1 MVSIYFCCCP
11 ILYYRD
17 KTYITILR
25 QLLLDHHLSSNKKFR
40 YSASNKELSGENG
53 MDCSGRKH
61 TYKSFYNY
69 WSKYLF
75 KNVNITWSMAV
86 SRDQWFQYT
95 KLMAPI
101 SRSTITRRS
110 IPLDQGIWKE
120 DVAMGTGRAIS
131 FIKSTHASIYWKGLF
146 FVSCFGNTKK

>member
-1 MVSIYFCCCP
+1 MGKVHLTAIVDWEMLKIIDILCSFFFVLLVLSIYFCCCL

-17 KTYITILR
+17 KTYIKILR
-25 QLLLDHHLSSNKKFR
+25 QLSLDHHLSSNKKFR

-101 SRSTITRRS
+101 SRSTNETINSLGSRHLKR
-110 IPLDQGIWKE
+110 G
-120 DVAMGTGRAIS
+120 
-131 FIKSTHASIYWKGLF
+131 
-146 FVSCFGNTKK
+146 CCNGNR

>member
-1 MVSIYFCCCP
+1 MGKVHLTAIVDWEMLKIIDILSSFFFCSFGAFDLC
-11 ILYYRD
+11 LLLSNSLLRD

-101 SRSTITRRS
+101 SRSTNETINSLGSRHLKR
-110 IPLDQGIWKE
+110 G
-120 DVAMGTGRAIS
+120 
-131 FIKSTHASIYWKGLF
+131 
-146 FVSCFGNTKK
+146 CCNGNR